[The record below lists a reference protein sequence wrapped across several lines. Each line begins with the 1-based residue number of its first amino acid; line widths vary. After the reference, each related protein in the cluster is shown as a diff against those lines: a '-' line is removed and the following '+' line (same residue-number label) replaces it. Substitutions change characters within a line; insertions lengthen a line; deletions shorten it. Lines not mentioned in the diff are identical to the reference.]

1 MRVLSENSLYFH
13 NSESERKQAKGIKRK
28 IISDSEIDD
37 PNENDICDDHKL
49 DDFPRN
55 SQFEH
60 CRICDE
66 FGKCIELYNMWQ

>member
-13 NSESERKQAKGIKRK
+13 NSESERKQAKRIKRK

-37 PNENDICDDHKL
+37 LNENDNCDDHKL
-49 DDFPRN
+49 DGFPGN
-55 SQFEH
+55 SQFEQ

-66 FGKCIELYNMWQ
+66 FGKCIEV